1 MQLKLLSGEAC
12 MEENVLLFLDFLNPE
27 SIIRYGGFALLII
40 IIFAETGVFFGF
52 FLPGDS
58 LLFIAGL
65 LSESEYLD
73 VHVSLMIPVL
83 IVAAIAGSTTGYFTG
98 KWAGNYLKNRK
109 ENFFFKKKYLEM
121 THDFYEHHGMKAFIL
136 GRFLPII
143 RTFVTILAGTVNINF
158 TRFFIYNVVGA
169 TLWITTMIMA
179 GHWLGKIFPNLPNY
193 LELIVVGMILISAV
207 PVVTTWLRAKRNAD
221 RRDTVDKAS
230 SNGK

>member
-1 MQLKLLSGEAC
+1 

-27 SIIRYGGFALLII
+27 VIIQYGGFALLIV
-40 IIFAETGVFFGF
+40 IIFAETGVFFVF

-65 LSESEYLD
+65 LSDSEYVD

-83 IVAAIAGSTTGYFTG
+83 VVAAVAGSTTGYFTG

-109 ENFFFKKKYLEM
+109 ENFFFKKKYLDM
-121 THDFYEHHGMKAFIL
+121 THEFYERHGMAAFIL

-158 TRFFIYNVVGA
+158 TKFFFFNVVGA
-169 TLWITTMIMA
+169 TLWISSMVMA
-179 GHWLGKIFPNLPNY
+179 GHWLGKIFPDLPDY
-193 LELIVVGMILISAV
+193 LELIVVGMILLSAV
-207 PVVTTWLRAKRNAD
+207 PVAITWWRAKRNSD
-221 RRDTVDKAS
+221 LRDIQDKA
-230 SNGK
+230 NGNSK

>member
-1 MQLKLLSGEAC
+1 ML
-12 MEENVLLFLDFLNPE
+12 ENVLLFLDFLNPE
-27 SIIRYGGFALLII
+27 EIIRYGGFTLLII

-83 IVAAIAGSTTGYFTG
+83 IVAAVAGSTTGYFTG
-98 KWAGNYLKNRK
+98 FWAGNYLKNRK

-121 THDFYEHHGMKAFIL
+121 THEFYERHGMMAFIL
-136 GRFLPII
+136 GRFLPVI

-158 TRFFIYNVVGA
+158 GKFFIFNVVGA
-169 TLWITTMIMA
+169 SLWITAMVMA
-179 GHWLGKIFPNLPNY
+179 GNLLGKAFPDLPDY
-193 LELIVVGMILISAV
+193 LEIIVISMILVSAV
-207 PVVTTWLRAKRNAD
+207 PVLLTWWRAKRKFRKQDAAD
-221 RRDTVDKAS
+221 NTK
-230 SNGK
+230 

>member
-1 MQLKLLSGEAC
+1 

-27 SIIRYGGFALLII
+27 SIIKYGGFALLIV

-73 VHVSLMIPVL
+73 VHVSVMIPVL
-83 IVAAIAGSTTGYFTG
+83 IIAAVAGSTTGYFTG
-98 KWAGNYLKNRK
+98 RWAGNYLKNRK
-109 ENFFFKKKYLEM
+109 ENFFFKKKYLDM
-121 THDFYEHHGMKAFIL
+121 THDFYERHGMMAFIL

-158 TRFFIYNVVGA
+158 TKFFIFNIVGA
-169 TLWITTMIMA
+169 VLWITTMVMA
-179 GHWLGKIFPNLPNY
+179 GNLLGKAFPNLPDY
-193 LELIVVGMILISAV
+193 LEIIVVGMILVSAV
-207 PVVTTWLRAKRNAD
+207 PVVITWIRAKRRAAKLESENK
-221 RRDTVDKAS
+221 DK
-230 SNGK
+230 

>member
-1 MQLKLLSGEAC
+1 

-27 SIIRYGGFALLII
+27 AIIKYGGFALLIV

-65 LSESEYLD
+65 LSESEFMD

-83 IVAAIAGSTTGYFTG
+83 IVAAVAGSTTGYFTG

-109 ENFFFKKKYLEM
+109 ENFFFKKKYLDM
-121 THDFYEHHGMKAFIL
+121 THEFYERHGMMAFIL

-143 RTFVTILAGTVNINF
+143 RTFVTILAGTVNIDF
-158 TRFFIYNVVGA
+158 TKFFIYNVVGA
-169 TLWITTMIMA
+169 SLWIASMVMA
-179 GHWLGKIFPNLPNY
+179 GHWLGKIFPDLPDY
-193 LELIVVGMILISAV
+193 LELIVAGMILISAV
-207 PVVTTWLRAKRNAD
+207 PVVITWWRAKRNSDLRDIKEKAD
-221 RRDTVDKAS
+221 GTDDNTK
-230 SNGK
+230 

>member
-1 MQLKLLSGEAC
+1 MQ
-12 MEENVLLFLDFLNPE
+12 ENLLLFLDFLNPE
-27 SIIRYGGFALLII
+27 NIIRFGGFALLIV

-73 VHVSLMIPVL
+73 VHVSVMIPVL
-83 IVAAIAGSTTGYFTG
+83 IIAAVAGSTTGYFTG
-98 KWAGNYLKNRK
+98 KWAGNYLRNRK

-121 THDFYEHHGMKAFIL
+121 THDFYERHGMMAFIL

-158 TRFFIYNVVGA
+158 TKFFIFNVVGA
-169 TLWITTMIMA
+169 SLWITSMIMA
-179 GHWLGKIFPNLPNY
+179 GNLLGRAFPDLPDY
-193 LELIVVGMILISAV
+193 LEIIVAGMILVSAI
-207 PVVTTWLRAKRNAD
+207 PVAITWFRARRRMRQQDNAD
-221 RRDTVDKAS
+221 NIK
-230 SNGK
+230 

>member
-1 MQLKLLSGEAC
+1 

-27 SIIRYGGFALLII
+27 SIIKYGGFALLIV

-65 LSESEYLD
+65 LSDSEYLD
-73 VHVSLMIPVL
+73 VHVSIMIPVL
-83 IVAAIAGSTTGYFTG
+83 IVAAVAGSTTGYFTG

-109 ENFFFKKKYLEM
+109 ENFFFKKKYLDM
-121 THDFYEHHGMKAFIL
+121 THDFYERHGMMAFIL

-169 TLWITTMIMA
+169 SLWIATMVMA
-179 GHWLGKIFPNLPNY
+179 GHWLGKIFPDLPDY
-193 LELIVVGMILISAV
+193 LELIVVGMILVSAV
-207 PVVTTWLRAKRNAD
+207 PVVVTWWRAKRNSDLRDIKEKAD
-221 RRDTVDKAS
+221 GNNK
-230 SNGK
+230 

>member
-1 MQLKLLSGEAC
+1 

-27 SIIRYGGFALLII
+27 NIIRFGGFALLIV

-73 VHVSLMIPVL
+73 VHVSVMIPVL
-83 IVAAIAGSTTGYFTG
+83 IIAAVAGSTTGYFTG
-98 KWAGNYLKNRK
+98 KWAGNYLRNRK

-121 THDFYEHHGMKAFIL
+121 THDFYDRHGMMAFIL
-136 GRFLPII
+136 GRFLPVI

-158 TRFFIYNVVGA
+158 PRFFIFNVVGA
-169 TLWITTMIMA
+169 SLWITSMIMA
-179 GHWLGKIFPNLPNY
+179 GNLLGKAFPDLPDY
-193 LELIVVGMILISAV
+193 LEIIVVAMILISAV
-207 PVVTTWLRAKRNAD
+207 PVAITWFRARRKLREQNNPGNLK
-221 RRDTVDKAS
+221 
-230 SNGK
+230 

>member
-1 MQLKLLSGEAC
+1 

-27 SIIRYGGFALLII
+27 SIIQYGGFALLIV

-65 LSESEYLD
+65 LSESEYID

-83 IVAAIAGSTTGYFTG
+83 IVAAVAGSTTGYFTG

-109 ENFFFKKKYLEM
+109 ENFFFKKKYLDM
-121 THDFYEHHGMKAFIL
+121 THEFYERHGMMAFIL

-158 TRFFIYNVVGA
+158 TKFFIYNVVGA
-169 TLWITTMIMA
+169 SLWISTMVMA
-179 GHWLGKIFPNLPNY
+179 GHWLGKIFPDLPDY
-193 LELIVVGMILISAV
+193 LELIVVGMILLSAV
-207 PVVTTWLRAKRNAD
+207 PVIITWWRAKRNSD
-221 RRDTVDKAS
+221 LRDIRDKKIDNS
-230 SNGK
+230 K

>member
-1 MQLKLLSGEAC
+1 

-27 SIIRYGGFALLII
+27 AIIQYGGFTLLII

-73 VHVSLMIPVL
+73 VHVSIMIPVL
-83 IVAAIAGSTTGYFTG
+83 IIAAVAGSTTGYFTG
-98 KWAGNYLKNRK
+98 KWAGSYLKNRK

-121 THDFYEHHGMKAFIL
+121 THEFYDRHGMMAFIL
-136 GRFLPII
+136 GRFLPVI

-158 TRFFIYNVVGA
+158 GKFFIFNVVGA
-169 TLWITTMIMA
+169 TLWITSMIMA
-179 GHWLGKIFPNLPNY
+179 GHLLGRAFPDLPDY
-193 LELIVVGMILISAV
+193 LEIIVVSMILISAV
-207 PVVTTWLRAKRNAD
+207 PVAITWFRAKRKMRQQDAL
-221 RRDTVDKAS
+221 DKS
-230 SNGK
+230 K